1 MLPRP
6 RPHQHDGRWRSNTM
20 AGQPA
25 PTRNKPGAHGGN
37 TTMKG
42 PLDSRI
48 NRLEAAF
55 ADPRDRTPKRVIRI
69 VTSDQEEEAALEL
82 AKAEGWDPEGDDIC
96 VIRLVK
102 LTAAR
107 KEVAPAGS
115 GQPCVLSKNW

>member
-1 MLPRP
+1 
-6 RPHQHDGRWRSNTM
+6 
-20 AGQPA
+20 
-25 PTRNKPGAHGGN
+25 
-37 TTMKG
+37 MKG

-102 LTAAR
+102 LTAAW